1 MSVSTA
7 TMSLPNPF
15 LSDLKEDILFH
26 LGPNTRD
33 PKNIQKF
40 RDTKV
45 WVLVFLNFS
54 NFSSSDIEN

>member
-26 LGPNTRD
+26 LGPTTRD

-45 WVLVFLNFS
+45 GTNF
-54 NFSSSDIEN
+54 F